1 MKNIVGQT
9 PRGDDFFP
17 RNKIVNLIY
26 RRLDSGANVYMAAPR
41 RMGKTAIMRHLEDSP
56 RDNYEFK
63 YLITESVDNPIIYF
77 KHLSDSLHHLKS
89 LSKKSI
95 DAIKRFMPEFERVSV
110 ITTGV
115 ELKFVEMK
123 FAERHKVFEDFK
135 RLIKDLDTQGK
146 TVIIM
151 VDEFPQAVENILRA
165 HGKGMAEQFLQF
177 NREIR
182 HQGNN
187 NIRFLLTG
195 SIGLPMIA
203 EKLAATKAINDLNV
217 VEIPPLSWDE
227 ATQLIITLL
236 DYEKV
241 SYEEGV
247 LDYLLDKLEWF
258 VPFHIQLLAQALI
271 DAYFETEE
279 TVNKTVIDNAFA
291 QIIDK
296 RNDIYFSHYYSR
308 LATTFEAKNE
318 YDFALAVLKE
328 LSQQDKLT
336 VPEVRELAKKYKL
349 LDNYHPVLRT
359 LAFDGYIFGSQ
370 KEGETV
376 YRFTSPVLRLWWREY
391 VL

>member
-17 RNKIVNLIY
+17 RDKIVNLIY

-95 DAIKRFMPEFERVSV
+95 DAIKHFMPEFERVSV

-115 ELKFVEMK
+115 ELKF
-123 FAERHKVFEDFK
+123 AERHKVFEDFK
-135 RLIKDLDTQGK
+135 KLIKDLDTQGK

-151 VDEFPQAVENILRA
+151 VDEFPQTVENILRA
-165 HGKGMAEQFLQF
+165 QGAGMAEQFLQF

-195 SIGLPMIA
+195 SIGLPMVA

-217 VEIPPLSWDE
+217 VEIKPLFQDE
-227 ATQLIITLL
+227 ATQLIKTLL
-236 DYEKV
+236 DNEKV
-241 SYEEGV
+241 SYEDGV

-258 VPFHIQLLAQALI
+258 VPFHIQLLAQELI
-271 DAYFETEE
+271 DVFDETEE
-279 TVNKTVIDNAFA
+279 TVNEKVIDNAFA
-291 QIIDK
+291 QIIDQ

-308 LATTFEAKNE
+308 LKKTFEKNE
-318 YDFALAVLKE
+318 YDFALAVLKA

-336 VPEVRELAKKYKL
+336 VSEVRALAEKHKL
-349 LDNYHPVLRT
+349 LDNYHSVLRT

-370 KEGETV
+370 KEGEKEGEKV
-376 YRFTSPVLRLWWREY
+376 YRFTSPVLRLWWRAY

>member
-17 RNKIVNLIY
+17 RDKIVNLIY

-56 RDNYEFK
+56 CDNYEFK
-63 YLITESVDNPIIYF
+63 YLITESVDSPIIYF

-95 DAIKRFMPEFERVSV
+95 DAIKHFMPEFERVSV

-115 ELKFVEMK
+115 ELKF
-123 FAERHKVFEDFK
+123 AERHKVFEDFK
-135 RLIKDLDTQGK
+135 KLIKDLDTQGK

-165 HGKGMAEQFLQF
+165 HGEGVAEQFLQF

-182 HQGNN
+182 HQTNN

-195 SIGLPMIA
+195 SIGLPAVA

-217 VEIPPLSWDE
+217 VEIEPLSQDE

-241 SYEEGV
+241 SYEDAV
-247 LDYLLDKLEWF
+247 LDYLLDKLEYF
-258 VPFHIQLLAQALI
+258 VPFHIQLLAQELI
-271 DAYFETEE
+271 DAYLNTEE
-279 TVNKTVIDNAFA
+279 TVNETVIDNAFA

-308 LATTFEAKNE
+308 LKKTFVGNA
-318 YDFALAVLKE
+318 YDFALAVLKA

-336 VPEVRELAKKYKL
+336 VPQVRELAEVHQ
-349 LDNYHPVLRT
+349 LDNAHAVLRT

-370 KEGETV
+370 KEGATV